1 MSVALVYEIISSGNS
16 PMRTTKKFI
25 LMAFAIVGVIA
36 TGNMLATSAFAG
48 QKAAQKPAIA
58 KPAGKITPWAAMEI
72 ANKKTGAKPVMSLF
86 EFEGGKWVYGVI
98 VVKNHKLQ
106 EVIVDAST
114 GAVGD
119 VEAVT
124 PAEEAKEISGELE
137 KLAKEN

>member
-1 MSVALVYEIISSGNS
+1 
-16 PMRTTKKFI
+16 MRTTTKFI
-25 LMAFAIVGVIA
+25 TMAFAIVGVIA

-48 QKAAQKPAIA
+48 QKAAQKPAMT